1 MIPRLP
7 SNCEGVDKL
16 LAGGIEQGTVSLV
29 YGEAGTGKTS
39 LALQLSREAIKAYP
53 DHVVLFV
60 DTEGLSLER
69 MSQIFGDC
77 DASKLLMIRPS
88 SLTDLHQTLTKK
100 LEKHPKISL
109 IVVDTINAYVRLSYL
124 KNKELSS
131 RQFLEMTSIL
141 QPLAEKGD
149 YPVLISAHVF
159 EKDGE
164 IGPYFGKSLMH
175 LSKTII
181 HLERTKRA
189 SFRQIRLKKQVEES
203 IYSGDYFINTP
214 GPGVDLPYMEDP
226 QIRLQKWGG
235 NLRNNSTN
243 IENDLR
249 GLTRRMNK

>member
-7 SNCEGVDKL
+7 TTCEGVDKL
-16 LAGGIEQGTVSLV
+16 LAGGFEQGTVSLV

-39 LALQLSREAIKAYP
+39 MALQLSREAIKSYP

-60 DTEGLSLER
+60 DTEGLSVER
-69 MSQIFGDC
+69 MTQIFGKS

-88 SLTDLHQTLTKK
+88 SLSDLHQTLTNK
-100 LEKHPKISL
+100 LEQHDKISL
-109 IVVDTINAYVRLSYL
+109 VVVDTINAYVRLSYM
-124 KNKELSS
+124 KNKQLSS

-149 YPVLISAHVF
+149 YPVMITAQVY

-181 HLERTKRA
+181 HFGKE
-189 SFRQIRLKKQVEES
+189 KKS
-203 IYSGDYFINTP
+203 
-214 GPGVDLPYMEDP
+214 
-226 QIRLQKWGG
+226 W
-235 NLRNNSTN
+235 
-243 IENDLR
+243 
-249 GLTRRMNK
+249 LT